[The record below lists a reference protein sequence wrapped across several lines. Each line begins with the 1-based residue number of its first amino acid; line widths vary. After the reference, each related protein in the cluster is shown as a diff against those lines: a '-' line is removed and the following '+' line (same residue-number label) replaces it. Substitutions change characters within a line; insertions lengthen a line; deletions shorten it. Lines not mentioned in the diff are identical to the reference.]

1 MKFSLPVTLRTIML
15 LIVAGFLLA
24 PDRFEPFFRWF
35 AEPNAPVIYQQAS
48 LLALTAQHLA
58 IVMAATLMSTLLAV
72 GFAVLVTRPVGAEFL
87 PLSRSIVSIG
97 QTFPPVAV
105 LALCVP
111 ILGFGN
117 GPTLIALVLYGLL
130 PIFENTL
137 TALRTIEPSVLEA
150 ARGSG
155 MSETQKLLRVEMPLA
170 LPFIIAGVRLS
181 AVISVATATIGS
193 TVAAKTLGEVIV
205 AGLQS
210 YNYAFILQG
219 GLMVAALALVIH
231 DALSQ
236 LERHI
241 RPPHVLNPH
250 HPTTT

>member
-1 MKFSLPVTLRTIML
+1 MQITSGIVFRTLFGLGILAFLARPEWFESALGLFVDPNMPVVYRQGNLF
-15 LIVAGFLLA
+15 FLL
-24 PDRFEPFFRWF
+24 
-35 AEPNAPVIYQQAS
+35 
-48 LLALTAQHLA
+48 LQHLA
-58 IVMAATLMSTLLAV
+58 LVLAATTVATLVAITAAI
-72 GFAVLVTRPVGAEFL
+72 FVTRSVGIDFM

-111 ILGFGN
+111 VLGFGN
-117 GPTLIALVLYGLL
+117 GPTLVALILYGLL
-130 PIFENTL
+130 PIFENAL
-137 TALRTIEPSVLEA
+137 TALRTIDPAVLEA

-155 MSETQKLLRVEMPLA
+155 MSESQKLMRVEMPLA
-170 LPFIIAGVRLS
+170 MPLIISGIRLS

-219 GLMVAALALVIH
+219 GVLVAALALLIH
-231 DALSQ
+231 DTLMIVELRMQ
-236 LERHI
+236 RLR
-241 RPPHVLNPH
+241 RPVSN
-250 HPTTT
+250 